1 MWSNVADCC
10 KLWSKRG
17 QENIE
22 GRLFIF
28 VVSICGQNIYFHDN
42 LFYFIYQSMFLGD
55 APGPLARSVSG
66 EGLRLSCPSPGVF
79 LKFTSNLPAFLKAAG
94 SDYFSFDRSSIA

>member
-28 VVSICGQNIYFHDN
+28 VVSVCGQNIHFYDK

-55 APGPLARSVSG
+55 ALDHWPALSPERGSG
-66 EGLRLSCPSPGVF
+66 FPVPVLGCS
-79 LKFTSNLPAFLKAAG
+79 
-94 SDYFSFDRSSIA
+94 